1 MAVSGGAPMC
11 SKLWLLAPPL
21 WASDGLICG
30 VLGHSDSAAS
40 HASWNCCARNSAST
54 WGWRA
59 SRKSRRS
66 IALSC
71 ASGNE
76 GAAACETIT
85 HMSGQAFDVIVVG
98 SGPGGGMAAW
108 RLAVAGLKVALLESG
123 RHMQPGIDYG
133 AHVNAYANLEPRLH
147 EGYSSP
153 IPSVF
158 SDHFERNHF
167 TGVGDRPDHGYLR
180 ALGGRSL
187 CWAGHSL
194 RFGPGDYKHWPIAYD
209 EVAPYYGKAERV
221 MGVHG
226 FKDGLWNMP
235 DGEFQKGVPLRC
247 AERMLQRGTEVLKT
261 RGRKMDFVAQRK
273 AIPTEKHARPT
284 CHYCGHCMAGCEID
298 SKYTSANTPI
308 PLALKT
314 GNLMLLLESTMTRI
328 LTKDARV
335 TGIVYAG

>member
-1 MAVSGGAPMC
+1 MTC
-11 SKLWLLAPPL
+11 
-21 WASDGLICG
+21 
-30 VLGHSDSAAS
+30 
-40 HASWNCCARNSAST
+40 
-54 WGWRA
+54 
-59 SRKSRRS
+59 
-66 IALSC
+66 
-71 ASGNE
+71 
-76 GAAACETIT
+76 
-85 HMSGQAFDVIVVG
+85 QAFDVIVVG

-108 RLAVAGLKVALLESG
+108 RLTAAGLKVALLESG
-123 RHMQPGIDYG
+123 RRMQPGIDYG

-153 IPSVF
+153 VPSVF

-167 TGVGDRPDHGYLR
+167 TGMGDRPDHGYLR

-194 RFGPGDYKHWPIAYD
+194 RFGPGDYKHWPIGYD
-209 EVAPYYGKAERV
+209 EVAPYYSKAERV

-247 AERMLQRGTEVLKT
+247 AERMLQRGTQVLKT

-273 AIPTEKHARPT
+273 AIPTEKHARAT

-314 GNLMLLLESTMTRI
+314 GNLTLMMESTMTRI
-328 LTKDARV
+328 LT
-335 TGIVYAG
+335 TYA